1 MILFIFLIFVLI
13 SCQKIEIPS
22 EEFSKFF
29 GVVTLNSNSFF
40 SNGGYLNEGDTI
52 DFGFYANETNILKF
66 FIADE
71 DNFNK
76 WKNNET
82 AQFIISYDNIREIDL
97 KQPIVKSGKYYVV
110 ILNSNTKQKVF
121 IRAKKL

>member
-13 SCQKIEIPS
+13 SCQKIETPS

-29 GVVTLNSNSFF
+29 GVITLNSNSFF

-52 DFGFYANETNILKF
+52 DFGFYATETNILKF

-71 DNFNK
+71 YNFNK
-76 WKNNET
+76 WKNNED

-97 KQPIVKSGKYYVV
+97 KQPIMKSGKYYVV
-110 ILNSNTKQKVF
+110 VLNSNTKQKIF
-121 IRAKKL
+121 IRAKKI